1 MELHPEMLKV
11 KMEVTQVFP
20 PLAPATVPT
29 TVPLEEED
37 GGGDCDITAMA
48 RDDDALLGLHHGAFE
63 DPSMEAD
70 DVELTDDCQEPVKRV
85 KATPLPNFEQTCQ
98 DIGTG
103 RFSKEQ
109 LVLVGADPLAS
120 LLAVFLF
127 DSQAWVLMRLQGIIG
142 LREARE
148 GRDVGLR

>member
-1 MELHPEMLKV
+1 MEFHQLLGLVCRSFLHLTK
-11 KMEVTQVFP
+11 
-20 PLAPATVPT
+20 LS
-29 TVPLEEED
+29 LLR
-37 GGGDCDITAMA
+37 DIIPMV

-70 DVELTDDCQEPVKRV
+70 DVELRDDCQAPLERV

-103 RFSKEQ
+103 RFTKEQ
-109 LVLVGADPLAS
+109 LVLVGADLLAS

-127 DSQAWVLMRLQGIIG
+127 DSQAWVRMRLQGIIG
-142 LREARE
+142 LREAGE
-148 GRDVGLR
+148 G